1 MNGLNIA
8 NLVGVGYN
16 AYSQEKDRIAEKQ
29 QKQRLIK
36 EQQQM
41 AREENKRKQSQF
53 ELNMKKSNVQMQSM
67 QLQLDSFRRKDE
79 VSRLDNIFRGW
90 IDTKGDP
97 DVLNRAVQTNPDLK
111 EYLGGGVNYRKLNE
125 HDIENLRKED
135 GHNPLYLERN
145 RDKYVAVEYIG
156 EDGNLQTKY
165 SNFDNVVKGYGFYSR
180 DEQAR
185 AKLRSSGKMS
195 DSERLM
201 SILNKPEDQRTQ
213 GEQQWA
219 DYKMKKQVKETPMD
233 KEARLRAS
241 IAKGEKLSPQDA
253 EWLHIADSKHKKLQ
267 AEVGV
272 DKAQTIKTIQ
282 DDIVPKLSK
291 VGEFKDSDIKN
302 FVAENALL
310 PDAMGTKVAKTS
322 LGKLTT
328 SYTNMKDGNA
338 FDKSQLQALATLQT
352 LSKAPA
358 PKNLPDVTNQLHMI
372 KESNLI
378 IDTAKT
384 LKSSAGISGK
394 IADYL
399 KGKLGNR
406 DWASYGI
413 KEKEHITRL
422 ASLDT
427 HTQLL
432 VKSYLQ
438 QLSGS
443 AASDSEVELL
453 KKALIGGDAAVTD
466 LIIARMGAFQDKLRT
481 QLDGTARSWYENGI
495 APFHGAKLYNDLQK
509 LERAEAPEL
518 QPATQAPTMLTKA
531 IDAVS
536 DDNKVVESVKNVAT
550 TAYDGLGKAVETTKD
565 AVQNVATSDLSSDVY
580 KEGYNSLKKAGE
592 VLNNES
598 SMDDI
603 KSVYDEVVSSLS
615 SVKGDKIKKQLEQ
628 AKSVLEEKLGIGSTK
643 EQTPVDKAQTQSKPT
658 TLEPDVYDDI
668 ASDVKEAYDAVTAG
682 NKEAMQKSLDIA
694 KLKYDNTTGVVRDK
708 YARLIKVLEEK
719 TK

>member
-1 MNGLNIA
+1 MNGLDIA

-16 AYSQEKDRIAEKQ
+16 AYSQEKERIADKQ

-41 AREENKRKQSQF
+41 AREDNKRKQSQY
-53 ELNMKKSNVQMQSM
+53 ELNMQKANIQMQSM

-79 VSRLDNIFRGW
+79 TSRLDNIFRGW

-97 DVLNRAVQTNPDLK
+97 DVLNQAIKSNPDLK
-111 EYLGGGVNYRKLNE
+111 DYLGGGVNYRKLNE
-125 HDIENLRKED
+125 HDIEKLRKED
-135 GHNPLYLERN
+135 GHNPLHLERN
-145 RDKYVAVEYIG
+145 LSKYVAIEYIG

-165 SNFDNVVKGYGFYSR
+165 ANFDNVIKGYGFYSR
-180 DEQAR
+180 DGQAR
-185 AKLRSSGKMS
+185 AKLRASGKQS

-201 SILNKPEDQRTQ
+201 NILNKPEDQRTQ

-291 VGEFKDSDIKN
+291 VGEFKDSDIKQ
-302 FVAENALL
+302 FVSANALL
-310 PDAMGTKVAKTS
+310 PDSMGTKVAKTS
-322 LGKLTT
+322 LNQLTT
-328 SYTNMKDGNA
+328 SYTNMKDGTA
-338 FDKSQLQALATLQT
+338 FDKTQLQALATLQT
-352 LSKAPA
+352 LSKSPA
-358 PKNLPDVTNQLHMI
+358 PKSLPDITNQLHMI

-413 KEKEHITRL
+413 KEKEHLTRL

-453 KKALIGGDAAVTD
+453 KKALIGGDSAVTD

-481 QLDGTARSWYENGI
+481 QLDGTAHSWYDNGV

-509 LERAEAPEL
+509 LERAEVPEL
-518 QPATQAPTMLTKA
+518 QPATQDPTLLTKA
-531 IDAVS
+531 INLVS
-536 DDNKVVESVKNVAT
+536 DENEVADT
-550 TAYDGLGKAVETTKD
+550 ANHTASEAYDGLGKAVDTVEAT
-565 AVQNVATSDLSSDVY
+565 TSDLSSDIY
-580 KEGYNSLKKAGE
+580 KAGYSSLKRAGA
-592 VLNNES
+592 VLSANG
-598 SMDDI
+598 SMDDL
-603 KSVYDEVVSSLS
+603 KSAYDDVVNSLG
-615 SVKGDKIKKQLEQ
+615 SVKGSEIKKHLEQ
-628 AKSVLEEKLGIGSTK
+628 AKMALEEKLGTGSAR
-643 EQTPVDKAQTQSKPT
+643 EQTQPIKVEQ
-658 TLEPDVYDDI
+658 DVYNDI
-668 ASDVKEAYDAVTAG
+668 ASDAKDAF
-682 NKEAMQKSLDIA
+682 EAMKAGDKVAMQESLKIA
-694 KLKYDNTTGVVRDK
+694 KLKYDNTTGVVKDK
-708 YARLIKVLEEK
+708 YAELMRTLEEK
-719 TK
+719 INEN